1 MCHNHGIDAA
11 SRIDCAVKVILVE
24 DEPSIADTVIYALES
39 EGYAVQWNSSGRE
52 AIEQIRAAPP
62 DIVILDIGLPDLNGF
77 DVFREIRGFVQV
89 PVIFLTAR
97 SEEIDRVTGLE
108 IGADDYIVK
117 PFSPREL
124 TGRAQGNAAVD
135 STATARHGPFVIDE
149 PGWAISFDGRALELT
164 RHEFRILT
172 VLVRSPGQIFS
183 RDQLLD
189 LVWDAPEHRLD
200 RTIDTHIKNIRAKLR
215 AIDSSAEPI
224 KTKRGVGYYASWSS

>member
-1 MCHNHGIDAA
+1 MNLT
-11 SRIDCAVKVILVE
+11 LVE

-39 EGYAVQWNSSGRE
+39 EGYAVHWKSSGRE
-52 AIEQIRAAPP
+52 AIAQVRADSP

-77 DVFREIRGFVQV
+77 EVFRQIRRFSQV

-124 TGRAQGNAAVD
+124 TARVRAVLRRAGGGGAETGGG
-135 STATARHGPFVIDE
+135 SHGPFVIDE
-149 PGWAISFDGRALELT
+149 PSWTISYDNRALDLT
-164 RHEFRILT
+164 RHEFRILSI
-172 VLVRSPGQIFS
+172 LVRSPGQIYS

-215 AIDSSAEPI
+215 AIDADADPI
-224 KTKRGVGYYASWSS
+224 KTKRGVGYFASWSS